1 MLQAPL
7 LHPCSAPEMKTP
19 TLMEKARPPRRSW
32 NPFTLHTPCQGSA
45 PALPSALTG
54 PGCPGRRCIS
64 LLAPGGGSPV
74 SQDCL
79 SSTPSHCELRACGAL
94 LVSPPSECPA
104 SGGKEA
110 CVGSSPARA
119 PRLQLLPSFL
129 PEKHLEHLR
138 SPARP
143 RSPVSL
149 CGPSCRQASPRSPA
163 QAHCGTRQPP
173 RSLPPSAPVQRRL
186 SSLLRGLSSVLGTGR
201 AVSSVRGAER
211 VLGWP
216 PRLAPLLCH
225 LGRPVPRPLPAQ
237 PTYHLRAEAWGR
249 SEPCRALLTGGGGG
263 QHGEVGHPR
272 PCPPAFPAWSQS
284 WAPPPALRALA
295 LSCLPAKRLKVTP
308 VVQGTS
314 QGLGPELSGV
324 IFFFLLKSKT

>member
-79 SSTPSHCELRACGAL
+79 SSTPSHCELRVCGAL

-110 CVGSSPARA
+110 CVGSSPGEAEWVRCTVGAAASSPDDWSPHATQPGLRA
-119 PRLQLLPSFL
+119 CGSFLPSFRKSISNTSAL
-129 PEKHLEHLR
+129 PPAPAAP
-138 SPARP
+138 SPSVALPAGRP
-143 RSPVSL
+143 ALAPQPKPTAAPVS
-149 CGPSCRQASPRSPA
+149 RQGHFPR
-163 QAHCGTRQPP
+163 
-173 RSLPPSAPVQRRL
+173 LPLSRDGSA
-186 SSLLRGLSSVLGTGR
+186 LSSVG
-201 AVSSVRGAER
+201 
-211 VLGWP
+211 
-216 PRLAPLLCH
+216 
-225 LGRPVPRPLPAQ
+225 
-237 PTYHLRAEAWGR
+237 
-249 SEPCRALLTGGGGG
+249 
-263 QHGEVGHPR
+263 
-272 PCPPAFPAWSQS
+272 
-284 WAPPPALRALA
+284 
-295 LSCLPAKRLKVTP
+295 
-308 VVQGTS
+308 
-314 QGLGPELSGV
+314 
-324 IFFFLLKSKT
+324 